1 MEQLNIRYGYRIKNK
16 DRGTMTFYG
25 RVLEKGLKPY
35 EIALKTT
42 DESEARKWQLR
53 QETLLSLYNEDIAAG
68 RVPVVQPVRR
78 AAVAAQ
84 VGHETTVTEAMNGY
98 LEWCEVRRNLRA
110 TTLANYRAN
119 LKPIVKYCEANGIK
133 TLRLINEHDV
143 GKMADSIAHLGG
155 RSRQEFVLASNRF
168 GEWCRKQYKVENVFE
183 CLPRFKVDIPEHVV
197 WTWEQMMEI
206 CKNAPNKEV
215 ECYWSILAL
224 TGCRNTELALA
235 RWSDFNGEVIT
246 LRAENTKSRKSR
258 PLPLVRTLAVNLAY
272 LKKANEGKDEDLIFP
287 HLSVKNGRR
296 NIQLRRV
303 LTKLGLRGTLH
314 TFRHSAAAY
323 YLSKGVPI
331 KTVSSLLGHASETTT
346 LRVYMEM
353 TKEQEI
359 TAAVKSVYRDQEN
372 SGNNAELPSRQQEL
386 SEMLFK
392 GDLDGLTNFGK

>member
-1 MEQLNIRYGYRIKNK
+1 
-16 DRGTMTFYG
+16 
-25 RVLEKGLKPY
+25 
-35 EIALKTT
+35 
-42 DESEARKWQLR
+42 
-53 QETLLSLYNEDIAAG
+53 
-68 RVPVVQPVRR
+68 
-78 AAVAAQ
+78 
-84 VGHETTVTEAMNGY
+84 
-98 LEWCEVRRNLRA
+98 
-110 TTLANYRAN
+110 
-119 LKPIVKYCEANGIK
+119 
-133 TLRLINEHDV
+133 
-143 GKMADSIAHLGG
+143 
-155 RSRQEFVLASNRF
+155 
-168 GEWCRKQYKVENVFE
+168 
-183 CLPRFKVDIPEHVV
+183 
-197 WTWEQMMEI
+197 
-206 CKNAPNKEV
+206 
-215 ECYWSILAL
+215 
-224 TGCRNTELALA
+224 
-235 RWSDFNGEVIT
+235 
-246 LRAENTKSRKSR
+246 
-258 PLPLVRTLAVNLAY
+258 VRTLAVNLAY

-323 YLSKGVPI
+323 YLGKGVPI